1 MLLQLDS
8 ADFFRATKNAKGN
21 ATTKKSYEKNRH
33 FA

>member
-8 ADFFRATKNAKGN
+8 ANFFRATKNAKGN
-21 ATTKKSYEKNRH
+21 ATTKKVMKKNRH